1 MGNQLGE
8 SYFAINMSGAIIP
21 VYSPDKWPSKVQI
34 GVLNKKERCVVIQ
47 DGPIVRKIKFLNSA
61 GSFVDGI
68 LDMNAPIKDWNDY
81 VFHDISPHFKT
92 DKEIV
97 VYNVNGIKT
106 GTYPAGYRVVPYLTS
121 NGNTIPGTKNPHLMK
136 IMRIQGPEGWPFD
149 MGNDYGGFVETGIRA
164 NSLNTRVYGNWN

>member
-81 VFHDISPHFKT
+81 VFHDISP
-92 DKEIV
+92 
-97 VYNVNGIKT
+97 
-106 GTYPAGYRVVPYLTS
+106 PYVLLWS
-121 NGNTIPGTKNPHLMK
+121 PKNPITRLEKKK
-136 IMRIQGPEGWPFD
+136 IFKSCNRICRNVMQFL
-149 MGNDYGGFVETGIRA
+149 FSII
-164 NSLNTRVYGNWN
+164 

>member
-47 DGPIVRKIKFLNSA
+47 DGPIVRKIKFINSA

-81 VFHDISPHFKT
+81 VFHDISP
-92 DKEIV
+92 
-97 VYNVNGIKT
+97 
-106 GTYPAGYRVVPYLTS
+106 PYVLLWS
-121 NGNTIPGTKNPHLMK
+121 QKNPITRLEKKK
-136 IMRIQGPEGWPFD
+136 IFKSCNRICRNVMQFL
-149 MGNDYGGFVETGIRA
+149 FSII
-164 NSLNTRVYGNWN
+164 